1 MLLSAKLFRL
11 ARPPPGRA
19 PGDRQGAERAG
30 DRLAGTVTPDTA
42 ARVGQILGAKV
53 IVTGRV
59 FDAGDKVF
67 LVAKFIG
74 VETSRVYGET
84 ATIPEIKALDKGVD
98 ELAEKVQKVISSK
111 V

>member
-1 MLLSAKLFRL
+1 M
-11 ARPPPGRA
+11 
-19 PGDRQGAERAG
+19 
-30 DRLAGTVTPDTA
+30 
-42 ARVGQILGAKV
+42 
-53 IVTGRV
+53 TGRV

-67 LVAKFIG
+67 LVAKIIG

-111 V
+111 GDTLVAPKSDRAAVVAALKKSLEGKHLRS